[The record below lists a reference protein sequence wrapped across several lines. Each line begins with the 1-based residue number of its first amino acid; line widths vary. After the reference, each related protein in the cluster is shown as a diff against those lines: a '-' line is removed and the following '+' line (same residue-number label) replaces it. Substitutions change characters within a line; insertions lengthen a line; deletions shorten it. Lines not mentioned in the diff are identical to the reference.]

1 MSIIRSRQR
10 KVLLVGLYLVGL
22 LALLVSTNSWGADE
36 HFKVTHSA
44 RALQPGEV
52 VLISV
57 EADRPLK
64 ELKAS
69 AGDHNFPFNSKVGS
83 THWVGLVGI
92 DLETP
97 PGDVRIRLN
106 GEDLNGEAV
115 ELHYQ
120 VTVLDKKFPTRQLTV
135 DQKYVSPP
143 QEELDRIARESRRVS
158 RIFATIT
165 SERFWSGPFLRPV
178 PGEARSSFGKRS
190 VYNGKPRSP
199 HTGTDFKAAKGTPVK
214 APNSGRIVLVKDL
227 YFAGNT
233 VIIDHGQGLYSY
245 FAHLSEFR
253 VEEGEAVKP
262 GQVIGLV
269 GATGRVT
276 GPHLHWTVRLSETR
290 VDPLSLMEVLE
301 NSRGS

>member
-1 MSIIRSRQR
+1 MSIISSRPL
-10 KVLLVGLYLVGL
+10 KVLIVGLFLVSL
-22 LALLVSTNSWGADE
+22 LALLVSTNSLGADE
-36 HFKVTHSA
+36 QFQVTHSA

-52 VLISV
+52 MLISV

-64 ELKAS
+64 ELRAT
-69 AGDHNFPFNSKVGS
+69 AGDHNFPLHSKGGS
-83 THWVGLVGI
+83 THWFGLVGI
-92 DLETP
+92 DLEAPT
-97 PGDVRIRLN
+97 GDLRIRLN
-106 GEDLNGEAV
+106 GEDLNGAPV
-115 ELHYQ
+115 ELKYQ

-143 QEELDRIARESRRVS
+143 QEELDRIAQESRRVS
-158 RIFATIT
+158 SIFATIT
-165 SERFWSGPFLRPV
+165 SERFWSGPFLRLV

-253 VEEGEAVKP
+253 VEEGEAVNP

-301 NSRGS
+301 NAG